1 MPDKSMEAIMNKLD
15 PWTFGAVLSITV
27 VANYVLC
34 AIFWYSFTGLALDFL
49 NSLFHGMDFRK
60 IYIAT
65 PFSISWSLYVLAVLA
80 AWAYVLGAI
89 YAGVRNLL
97 LGNSA
102 R

>member
-1 MPDKSMEAIMNKLD
+1 MTKLN

-34 AIFWYSFTGLALDFL
+34 AIFWYSFTGPSLELL

-60 IYIAT
+60 IYAAA
-65 PFSISWSLYVLAVLA
+65 PFSISSSLYVLAMLA
-80 AWAYVLGAI
+80 AWAYVVGAI
-89 YAGVRNLL
+89 YAAVRNLL
-97 LGNSA
+97 IGNSG